1 MVPLSGLD
9 QLLASTLRRSRD
21 AILVAAAPAPPPQIL
36 FVNKAL
42 LRLTGFAPGELEGK
56 TITLLFGAG
65 EDARGPERLGKAL
78 AASRAATVTLSGRRR
93 DGADYDL
100 ELDAVPLGEGHWAFT
115 FRDVTARRR
124 AEEAA
129 AATRQELEA
138 LVAERTAAL
147 EATHERLRSQDR
159 LASIG
164 TLAAGLGHDM
174 GNLLLPLLCRLDSLE
189 AADLPAGARED
200 LKGIRQ
206 SVDYLRELSG
216 GLRLFALDPDD
227 PSASAAST
235 PLPAWWAQ
243 VRPMLAKALPSGVEL
258 LGSFGAALPALA
270 VPSHSL
276 TQAVLNLVVNAGDAL
291 PGGGVIR
298 AHAEALPDG
307 RFVRIRVTDSG
318 VGMSDE
324 VKRHALEPFFTTKK
338 RSLSTGLGL
347 SLVRG
352 VAKAAGGSV
361 EIRSQL
367 GAGTTVTLT
376 LPVAQ
381 EAAPV
386 PERLATL
393 SLEDPRIAALVALL
407 LDSAGI
413 RVEAGRP
420 GEPGEGTLWV
430 TRHDAST
437 LEAARRFLE
446 QDSGRRVVALA
457 DRPATSSLPGLH
469 LLDAGAGLESLR
481 RSLEQVVSDLHCN
494 G

>member
-1 MVPLSGLD
+1 MTGLD
-9 QLLASTLRRSRD
+9 SLLASSLRRSSD

-42 LRLTGFAPGELEGK
+42 LRLTGFRLGELQGK
-56 TITLLFGAG
+56 TISLLFGAG
-65 EDARGPERLGKAL
+65 EDARAAERLEKAL
-78 AASRAATVTLSGRRR
+78 RAGRAATVALSGRRS
-93 DGADYDL
+93 GAPDYDL

-115 FRDVTARRR
+115 FRDVTERRR
-124 AEEAA
+124 AGAAA

-189 AADLPAGARED
+189 AADLPPAARED
-200 LKGIRQ
+200 LKGVRQ
-206 SVDYLRELSG
+206 SVNFLRELSG

-235 PLPAWWAQ
+235 PLAAWWAQ
-243 VRPMLAKALPSGVEL
+243 VRPMLEKALPAGVDL
-258 LGSFGAALPALA
+258 QGKFASALPAVA

-298 AHAEALPDG
+298 AHAEALADG
-307 RFVRIRVTDSG
+307 RFVRVCVTDSG

-376 LPVAQ
+376 LPVAD
-381 EAAPV
+381 EAAPA

-393 SLEDPRIAALVALL
+393 SLEDARISALVALL

-420 GEPGEGTLWV
+420 GEPGQGALWV
-430 TRHDAST
+430 TRHDAAT
-437 LEAARRFLE
+437 LEAAKRFLA

-457 DRPATSSLPGLH
+457 DRPAAPSLPGLH
-469 LLDAGAGLESLR
+469 ILDAGAGLESLR
-481 RSLEQVVSDLHCN
+481 QALERVVSDWT
-494 G
+494 